1 MSTNDIESELSY
13 AYLHAVAAMAG
24 MSVQPGTRHDD
35 NDGVD
40 ATLTYLGPTDHPY
53 FTRVSLAIQ
62 LKATVAATG
71 NLPYHHSYFLQGTK
85 RYNKL
90 RKKDS
95 PNAKFLVVL
104 FLPDD
109 HTQWLTCTSEQLVL
123 KKAAY
128 WVNLYGAEESD
139 NETGVTVYLPK
150 GNVLTP
156 DSLLKLVNCAVTD
169 TIPPYKKP

>member
-1 MSTNDIESELSY
+1 MNTNDIECELSY

-40 ATLTYLGPTDHPY
+40 AIVTYLGPTDHPHY
-53 FTRVSLAIQ
+53 TRWSLDIQ
-62 LKATVAATG
+62 LKATIAQTG
-71 NLPYHHSYFLQGTK
+71 NLPDHHSYFLQGTK

-95 PNAKFLVVL
+95 LNGRFLVVL

-109 HTQWLTCTSEQLVL
+109 HTAWLTCTSEQLVL

-139 NETGVTVYLPK
+139 NGTGVTVYLPK
-150 GNVLTP
+150 ANVLTP
-156 DSLLKLVNCAVTD
+156 ESLLKLVNWSVTD
-169 TIPPYKKP
+169 TIPPYQKP